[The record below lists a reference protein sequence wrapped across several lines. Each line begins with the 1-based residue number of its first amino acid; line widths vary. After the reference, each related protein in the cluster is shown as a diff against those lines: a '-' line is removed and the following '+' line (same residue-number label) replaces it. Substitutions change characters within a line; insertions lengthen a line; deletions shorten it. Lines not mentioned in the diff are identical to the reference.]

1 MFVDYVKIKISSGNG
16 GNGCVSFRREKFLP
30 KGGPDG
36 GNGGKGGNVIF
47 KVDTQLHTLQDIKYR
62 KSYRAQNG
70 SDGSS
75 SNKTGANGIDVTI
88 LVPSGTTIRNKEK
101 NNLSVDLI
109 DEKDSFCGAT
119 GGVGG
124 RGNASFATSTHQSPR
139 EFEKGQPGEEF
150 IYELELKLLAD
161 VGLIGFPN
169 VGKSTLL
176 SKLSAARPKIADYP
190 FTTLQPHLGIVKY
203 GEFDSFVMVDIPGL
217 IKGASDGKGMGI
229 RFLRHIE
236 RTTVLAILVDVLD
249 EKPDLTISILLNEL
263 KNHNAKLLDR
273 PRVIVFTK
281 SDLLA
286 PDSKMEKLINGEEVL
301 FISSVS
307 GKGISKLISTLSK
320 LCHN

>member
-88 LVPSGTTIRNKEK
+88 LVPSGTTICNKEK

-109 DEKDSFCGAT
+109 EEKDSFCGAT

-139 EFEKGQPGEEF
+139 EVEKGQPGEEF

-249 EKPDLTISILLNEL
+249 EEPDLTISTLLNEL
-263 KNHNAKLLDR
+263 KNHNEKLLDR

>member
-307 GKGISKLISTLSK
+307 GKGIPKLISTLSK